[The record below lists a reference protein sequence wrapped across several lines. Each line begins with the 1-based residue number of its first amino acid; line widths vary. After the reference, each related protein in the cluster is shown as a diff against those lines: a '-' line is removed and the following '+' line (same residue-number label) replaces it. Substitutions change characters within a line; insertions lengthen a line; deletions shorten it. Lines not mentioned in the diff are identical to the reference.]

1 VQKRGIADY
10 FEPSIAVSSK
20 FSGSGG
26 ILGGTAIGKPG
37 SMKQDRTA
45 PSVDT
50 PIPPDTQPDD
60 PEESED
66 SGDPKLVDNAGE
78 KALSDKQ
85 AAGKLDKAGEAATG
99 DRQKLGEAE
108 QGDRQQFNSEL
119 DKITAAA
126 LAKNAVD
133 REERQFSAAE
143 FALRQAIQDIPE
155 LKSLA
160 ENLIVDRTPEG
171 LRIQLVDQDKLSMFP
186 SGSFD
191 MAEPAKKLMAL
202 VSQVVQRLPNKV
214 SLSGHTDATPFART
228 GNYGNWELSTDRANA
243 SRRAL
248 LAAGLPADRVV
259 KVVGVADRDPLVAD
273 QPTSP
278 RNRRISIVLLKD
290 PKPPG
295 SLAQAK

>member
-1 VQKRGIADY
+1 LK
-10 FEPSIAVSSK
+10 E
-20 FSGSGG
+20 
-26 ILGGTAIGKPG
+26 
-37 SMKQDRTA
+37 DRTA
-45 PSVDT
+45 PSVEK

-66 SGDPKLVDNAGE
+66 SGDPKLVDNAGAKTPGE
-78 KALSDKQ
+78 RKSTGRSDKM
-85 AAGKLDKAGEAATG
+85 GEAEKG
-99 DRQKLGEAE
+99 ERQKLGEAE
-108 QGDRQQFNSEL
+108 KGDRQQFNAEL
-119 DKITAAA
+119 EKITGAA
-126 LAKNAVD
+126 LAKNAAE

-171 LRIQLVDQDKLSMFP
+171 LRIQLVDQDKLSMFT
-186 SGSFD
+186 SGSSD

-248 LAAGLPADRVV
+248 LAAGLPPDRIA
-259 KVVGVADRDPLVAD
+259 KVVGVADRDPLITD
-273 QPTSP
+273 HPTSP
-278 RNRRISIVLLKD
+278 QNRRISIVLLKD
-290 PKPPG
+290 AKPTA
-295 SLAQAK
+295 SLAQVR